1 MPTDIPPR
9 VHLKRLAPAIVSGLV
24 VSFAFVAFFT
34 SALHDPRPNA
44 LTVGIVGSPAAAAQT
59 QRELDQALPGGFAV
73 TRYSDEAAARAA
85 LHAQDADGVLR
96 RRPGRGCCWPAARAR
111 TPGPRC
117 ARRSAPPPRRRVGA
131 SP

>member
-1 MPTDIPPR
+1 MATHIPSR

-59 QRELDQALPGGFAV
+59 QRELDQALPGG
-73 TRYSDEAAARAA
+73 RRPRAR
-85 LHAQDADGVLR
+85 GSTK
-96 RRPGRGCCWPAARAR
+96 RPGRHAR
-111 TPGPRC
+111 TSTTWSDSSGS
-117 ARRSAPPPRRRVGA
+117 RS
-131 SP
+131 